1 MWGKAYL
8 CGMEDN
14 NRKLYPLRFVD
25 ECAEVHWGHVSY
37 QIADLGFK
45 DSMIDNGWFG
55 GNTLSELMG
64 TYLERV
70 VGDDVFEF
78 YGLQFPV
85 MVKVMDVNGWQP
97 LQMSAPDDVAAER
110 YDSFGKTA
118 LWYVQEAAPGAEL
131 LLGFNRDTA
140 PAEFYTR
147 CHDGTVKEVL
157 NVVRPH
163 KGEAFLIRPGTVF
176 AAGPGLKI
184 VEIAESSELVFSLHN
199 WGAELP
205 DSEELL
211 LEEAFDLIDFRK
223 YVPEPVRGD
232 KLAAC
237 PEFVVT
243 KLDLKDGLH
252 IFSDQPGSFAVY
264 YCASGEAAVRVAAE
278 NDKGGSKSMESY
290 SLKAGHSILVP
301 SEVNDF
307 FLIPAAPGTIMLEAL
322 VEKRLVR
329 DSYTDQE
336 VEPSSFAGTDAPDPH
351 LREWKG

>member
-1 MWGKAYL
+1 
-8 CGMEDN
+8 MEDN
-14 NRKLYPLRFVD
+14 KRKLYPLRFVD
-25 ECAEVHWGHVSY
+25 EGADVPWGHVCY

-85 MVKVMDVNGWQP
+85 MVKVLDVNGWQP

-131 LLGFNRDTA
+131 LLGFNRDVN
-140 PAEFYTR
+140 PSEFYAR
-147 CHDGTVKEVL
+147 CQDGTAKEVL
-157 NVVRPH
+157 NVIRPH
-163 KGEAFLIRPGTVF
+163 KGEAFLITPGTVF
-176 AAGPGLKI
+176 AAGPGLRI

-199 WGAELP
+199 WGVEMP
-205 DSEELL
+205 DSEGLL
-211 LEEAFDLIDFRK
+211 LEEAFDMIDFNK
-223 YVPEPVRGD
+223 YVPEPVTED
-232 KLAAC
+232 KLAVR

-252 IFSDQPGSFAVY
+252 IFSEQPGSFAIY
-264 YCASGEAAVRVAAE
+264 YCASGEATVQIPVE
-278 NDKGGSKSMESY
+278 NDKGQKTITPY
-290 SLKAGHSILVP
+290 PLKKGHSILVP
-301 SEVNDF
+301 SELNDF
-307 FLIPAAPGTIMLEAL
+307 FLIPTASGTIILEAL

-329 DSYTDQE
+329 DSYTNQE
-336 VEPSSFAGTDAPDPH
+336 VEPGFFAGAETQDPH
-351 LREWKG
+351 IREWNS

>member
-1 MWGKAYL
+1 
-8 CGMEDN
+8 MEND

-25 ECAEVHWGHVSY
+25 EGADVPWGHVSY

-45 DSMIDNGWFG
+45 DSMVDNGWFG

-85 MVKVMDVNGWQP
+85 MVKVMNVTGWQP
-97 LQMSAPDDVAAER
+97 LQMNASDEIAAER

-118 LWYVQEAAPGAEL
+118 LWYIQDAAPGAEL
-131 LLGFNRDTA
+131 LLGFDRDID

-147 CHDGTVKEVL
+147 CQYGTVKEVL
-157 NVVRPH
+157 NVVRPR
-163 KGEAFLIRPGTVF
+163 KGEAYLIKPGTVF

-184 VEIAESSELVFSLHN
+184 VEIAESSEMAFNLHN
-199 WGAELP
+199 WGIDLP

-211 LEEAFDLIDFRK
+211 LEEAFDLIDFGK
-223 YVPEPVRGD
+223 STPEPVTGD

-264 YCASGEAAVRVAAE
+264 YCVSGEVSVQIPTE
-278 NDKGGSKSMESY
+278 NDKGQKDMETY
-290 SLKAGHSILVP
+290 SLKSGHSILVP
-301 SEVNDF
+301 SELNDF
-307 FLIPAAPGTIMLEAL
+307 YLIPSARGTVLLETL
-322 VEKRLVR
+322 VEKRTVK
-329 DSYTDQE
+329 DSYTNQE
-336 VEPSSFAGTDAPDPH
+336 VEPNSLAEAETPDPH
-351 LREWKG
+351 IREWKS